1 MIEMKKPSQEDSRR
15 STCSQ
20 VLSEKMFL
28 DLNGYVILRNMLSE
42 EELIEIKRNVK
53 RIENH
58 EGPRLG
64 EHGYSSIREKIIA
77 KDQQFSLWCF
87 DSIFRT
93 LRFFLGLSIR
103 VIPQIRQ
110 AMSLYTRLPMDYSKA
125 GTLSRELRQMIVCIV
140 EQLDDPNDIRICDLV
155 NKGEVFD
162 KFYLNQRVL
171 NLAQHLIGDDYKLSS
186 LNLRS
191 PKTGKKNQNMHSDYP
206 WAVKGDKCYACNA
219 LWALDD
225 INTENGA
232 TRIIPGSHRWG
243 ITPSEGME
251 NVQDNHPDEILVNLK
266 AGDVLL
272 VNSHVWHG
280 GTANRSGKSRTII
293 QCFFVHR
300 AHVPQQF
307 QRYQIRE
314 TTKTRLSQTALDI
327 LDIYS

>member
-1 MIEMKKPSQEDSRR
+1 MIEKNTILEVDSGR
-15 STCSQ
+15 STCLQ
-20 VLSEKMFL
+20 ALTDKEFL
-28 DLNGYVILRNMLSE
+28 DLNGYVILRKMLSE
-42 EELIEIKRNVK
+42 EALVEIKKNVK
-53 RIENH
+53 RIEEH

-64 EHGYSSIREKIIA
+64 EHGYSAVREKLISE
-77 KDQQFSLWCF
+77 DQKISLWCF
-87 DSIFRT
+87 DSVFRT
-93 LRFFLGLSIR
+93 LRFFLSLSIR

-125 GTLSRELRQMIVCIV
+125 GTFSRELRQMLVCIV
-140 EQLDDPNDIRICDLV
+140 EQLDEPNDIRICDLV

-162 KFYLNQRVL
+162 RLFLNERVL
-171 NLAQHLIGDDYKLSS
+171 NLTQHLIGDDYKLSS

-191 PKTGKKNQNMHSDYP
+191 PKTSNKNQNLHSDYP
-206 WAVKGDKCYACNA
+206 WAVKGNKCYACNA
-219 LWALDD
+219 LWAMDD
-225 INTENGA
+225 MTKENGA

-243 ITPSEGME
+243 ITPPEGME
-251 NVQDNHPDEILVNLK
+251 NVQDNHSDQILVNLK
-266 AGDVLL
+266 AGDVLF

-300 AHVPQQF
+300 AHVPQQY

-314 TTKTRLSQTALDI
+314 ATKARLSHRALEI